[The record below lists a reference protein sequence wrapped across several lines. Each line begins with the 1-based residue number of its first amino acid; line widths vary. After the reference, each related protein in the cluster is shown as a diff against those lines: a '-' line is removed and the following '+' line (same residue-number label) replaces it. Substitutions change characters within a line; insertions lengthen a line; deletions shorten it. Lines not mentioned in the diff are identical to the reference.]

1 MGSANGRLRRAE
13 VKPVSTFALVMLTC
27 ALSACSSLG
36 GGGGYGFSSYS
47 AVNVRR
53 TNVGDGTM
61 SVVPPRPWNRARR
74 DSFADMRAV
83 EDWTLNGTELD
94 EIVMVSGLKSGQSFI
109 RQWRTTTQQV
119 PVFRS
124 DMTPPEVAAMIESLF
139 RVRGGA
145 VDFRTIGLQPRTF
158 LGTSGFQLDYEHLDG
173 DELWRKGRAVGA
185 VVNGRL
191 YLILFDAARSHYYGA
206 ALPDSEAI
214 TASAVIR

>member
-1 MGSANGRLRRAE
+1 LATISL
-13 VKPVSTFALVMLTC
+13 ALGAAL
-27 ALSACSSLG
+27 LSACSSMG
-36 GGGGYGFSSYS
+36 GDGGYGFSSYT

-53 TNVGDGTM
+53 VSVGDRTM

-74 DSFADMRAV
+74 DNLSDMRAV

-94 EIVMVSGLKSGQSFI
+94 ELVMVSGLKNGQSFI

-145 VDFRTIGLQPRTF
+145 LEFRTLGLQPRTF
-158 LGTSGFQLDYEHLDG
+158 LGASGFQLDYQHLDG

-191 YLILFDAARSHYYGA
+191 YLILFDAARSHYYEAG
-206 ALPDSEAI
+206 LPDFEAI
-214 TASAVIR
+214 TASAALR